1 MMRLHVAYETT
12 PGPWGGSNSF
22 IRALV
27 KDLRTR
33 PVRLVAAPEGAD
45 VVLLNGAYG
54 GPGRL
59 TDLRTVANL
68 KRWGRVSTLSR
79 LLRGAVKPPK
89 VVLRLDG
96 LRSDYA
102 GVDTPMDAAQ
112 LALLPLADRVVFQ
125 SRYSLDAFA
134 RAGYAGGRHD
144 IVPNGVDLEVFHARG
159 RARWDG
165 VRPLRVLASSWSA
178 NPAKGHETIAAF
190 SALPGV
196 ETTFIGRWA
205 PGVDAR
211 NVRIQPPLAHDE
223 LAARYRE
230 ADAFLF
236 PARSE
241 ACPNAVL
248 EALASGLPVWY
259 AASGGTRELAEGYGV
274 ELTGDHAADLARM
287 RDGHASLQDAVLRD
301 AGRWSVARAGSAYLD
316 VFQEVLDGTSAE
328 AAR

>member
-12 PGPWGGSNSF
+12 PGPWGGNNSF

-27 KDLRTR
+27 KDLGTR
-33 PVRLVAAPEGAD
+33 PVRLVAGPEGAD
-45 VVLLNGAYG
+45 VVLLNGAYS

-59 TDLRTVANL
+59 TDLKAVANL
-68 KRWGRVSTLSR
+68 KRHGRSSTLSR
-79 LLRGAVKPPK
+79 LLRGAAKPPK
-89 VVLRLDG
+89 LVLRLDG
-96 LRSDYA
+96 LRADYA

-112 LALLPLADRVVFQ
+112 LALLPLADHVVFQ
-125 SRYSLDAFA
+125 SRYSLDAFT
-134 RAGYAGGRHD
+134 RAGYCGSRHS
-144 IVPNGVDLEVFHARG
+144 IVTNGVDLDVFHAKG

-165 VRPLRVLASSWSA
+165 SRPLRVLASSWSA
-178 NPAKGHETIAAF
+178 NPAKGHATIAAF
-190 SALPGV
+190 SILAGV

-205 PGVDAR
+205 PGVAAR
-211 NVRIQPPLAHDE
+211 DVRLLPPMPHAE

-236 PARSE
+236 PGRNE

-259 AASGGTRELAEGYGV
+259 VASGGTRELAEGYGV
-274 ELTGDHAADLARM
+274 ELTGDHPADLARM
-287 RDGHASLQDAVLRD
+287 KDGHAALQDAVLRD
-301 AGRWSVARAGSAYLD
+301 AGRWSIARAGRAYLD
-316 VFQEVLDGTSAE
+316 VLQGALDVPAE